1 MNVIGYIRT
10 STSRQELS
18 PDAQRAAIATWCQ
31 DNGAQLVAVHVDAG
45 VSSVAAVEDRPGL
58 SAALDAVRRGDVL
71 MVARRDRIARSPGI
85 AAMVEYLCERK
96 GARFIAAD
104 CDGAADDIN
113 AIILRSVKDMAAA
126 LERFHIKARTRA
138 ALAAKR
144 ARGERA
150 GNVPFGFRVAADG
163 VKLEPHAVERE
174 IIATIAAL
182 RASGF
187 SLDDIAG
194 EMNRQGFRTRSGGT
208 WHKVAVH
215 RALKVA
221 A

>member
-1 MNVIGYIRT
+1 MKVHGYIRT
-10 STSRQELS
+10 STGKQELS
-18 PDAQRAAIATWCQ
+18 PDAQASAIDAWCRQ
-31 DNGAQLVAVHVDAG
+31 NGGTLVSLHVDAG
-45 VSSVAAVEDRPGL
+45 VSSVAPIDARPGL
-58 SAALDAVRRGDVL
+58 SAAIENVQRGEVL
-71 MVARRDRIARSPGI
+71 LVALRDRIARSPGI
-85 AAMVEYLCERK
+85 TGAVEYLCERK

-113 AIILRSVKDMAAA
+113 AIILRSVKDMSAA
-126 LERFHIKARTRA
+126 LERYYIKARTRA
-138 ALAAKR
+138 ALQAKR

-150 GNVPFGFRVAADG
+150 GNIPFGFMVAADG
-163 VKLEPHAVERE
+163 RTLEPHPVERRIIG
-174 IIATIAAL
+174 IIADL
-182 RASGF
+182 RKQGF
-187 SLDDIAG
+187 TLDDIAG